1 MGLALEWWS
10 RDHTPPE
17 RRVAHGL
24 EQLAAGVLDEST
36 LQPLAELTANQPR
49 LRGLAPL
56 FRGALATAQ
65 GQPQEGLRF
74 LEEFQPGEASR
85 QALLMTLAQTLQAAG
100 QSQEAAQVYQEVLK
114 FDERSLPARYALSE
128 YWYDRGAITRAMYE
142 LEQITRIDSR
152 QTRAWVRLGQHS
164 LDFGLLADAQR
175 QLRGAL
181 ETEPD
186 PDTRQQICLDLGLCL
201 FQQRE
206 YEEAVEL
213 LRQAARSGAASA
225 CQAEAL
231 AALGREEESQAAL
244 AEAQALDPNDRMVR
258 LATARLALLS
268 SQPREAL
275 VPLQAGLRENPHDR
289 DFQFQITQ
297 AWSALG
303 ETAKADA
310 ARARFAELDR
320 LADRYTE
327 LNTQAGDRQD
337 DIALRREL
345 ATLAEQ
351 LGRKTQAEA
360 WRRAAR
366 LIEQQKQQQQ

>member
-1 MGLALEWWS
+1 
-10 RDHTPPE
+10 
-17 RRVAHGL
+17 
-24 EQLAAGVLDEST
+24 
-36 LQPLAELTANQPR
+36 
-49 LRGLAPL
+49 
-56 FRGALATAQ
+56 
-65 GQPQEGLRF
+65 
-74 LEEFQPGEASR
+74 
-85 QALLMTLAQTLQAAG
+85 MTLAQTLQAAG

-164 LDFGLLADAQR
+164 LDFGLLTDAQR

-231 AALGREEESQAAL
+231 AALGREEE
-244 AEAQALDPNDRMVR
+244 
-258 LATARLALLS
+258 
-268 SQPREAL
+268 
-275 VPLQAGLRENPHDR
+275 
-289 DFQFQITQ
+289 ITQ

-303 ETAKADA
+303 ETAQADA